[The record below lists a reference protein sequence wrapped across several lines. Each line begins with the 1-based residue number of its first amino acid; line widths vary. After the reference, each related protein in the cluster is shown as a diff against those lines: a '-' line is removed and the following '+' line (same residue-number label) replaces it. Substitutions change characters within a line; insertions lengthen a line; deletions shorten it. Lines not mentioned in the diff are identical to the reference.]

1 MKVLVCGGRKY
12 ENRKRVYDV
21 LHDFEEHTEIT
32 LLIEGGAPGADTL
45 AKEWARLN
53 GIHVAEVKADWTS
66 WGMKAG
72 AMRNTAMLLLNP
84 EHVIAFPGG
93 TGTAD
98 MVRKARKAGIPVTE
112 VVDEPSIS

>member
-12 ENRKRVYDV
+12 EDRKRVYDV
-21 LHDFEEHTEIT
+21 LNEWENSQEIT

-45 AKEWARLN
+45 ARDWARLN
-53 GIHVAEVKADWTS
+53 GVHVAEVKADWTS

-72 AMRNTAMLLLNP
+72 PMRNTAMLLLQP
-84 EHVIAFPGG
+84 DFVIAFPGG

-98 MVRKARKAGIPVTE
+98 MVRKAKKAGINVREIT
-112 VVDEPSIS
+112 DE